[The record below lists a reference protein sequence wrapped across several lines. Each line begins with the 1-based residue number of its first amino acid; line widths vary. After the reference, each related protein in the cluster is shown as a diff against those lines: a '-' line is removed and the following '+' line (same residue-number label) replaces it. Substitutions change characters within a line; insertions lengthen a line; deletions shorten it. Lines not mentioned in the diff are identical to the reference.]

1 MGTSQSKLSSHPRST
16 TFSNPGPQVP
26 SRITRT
32 HSEGGVLHV
41 DNLTLFGAN
50 TSTLP
55 IGGDGNVTQREGLGF
70 QGASGRGLRDADGF
84 VEEDQEKDGKA
95 GDVEVED
102 QDKEIN
108 ARGVDVEGQEK
119 DRNAG
124 GVEVE
129 GRDKDENARGI
140 DQESQKYRNKGGVQ
154 SQATDGEAGDR
165 EVENGD
171 EDENTGGVEVEER
184 NAGGNDMEG
193 QDKDRHAES
202 VESEN
207 EDENDNRYS
216 AWGDGDS
223 NEEER
228 DIGTNKTQMDV
239 KTHEETTDFKE
250 EEIEKTIREDE
261 SGIDLINT
269 ESENEIVECEVRMDI
284 RKNGTENDDRT
295 ENAGA
300 DIDTV
305 DTGRD
310 IDETKKQE
318 RDMSNGE
325 RGPRTVTQAIYI
337 VTSKPNTYANV
348 GITYADMVDIGRDVS
363 MDRTVRYIETEY
375 VETGSSNADGFITAS
390 DTDTDFEE
398 QDTDTNT
405 DTYVAGLDIDLDTA
419 DERQDEE
426 TEGEIHRTNVVPDK
440 DSTIRHIDEYDT
452 SEKWDT
458 INKGRDIEKD
468 EGNYTN
474 ISKTEK
480 ETSNDEEESCILIKN
495 SEKDEVVKEV
505 EDKVDAGIAIHE
517 RGSNKGRDTETQGE
531 GMDTNISKTEKE
543 ASTGKEE
550 DVDINAV
557 DGTVDAGVNTHGIRL
572 DKETGVE
579 GTGINICGT
588 ENENLIDNE
597 NRCLSTE
604 DHVKDEEDLKD
615 MDGMEDTGL
624 DIQDTG
630 GAKREAV
637 REAVN
642 TVTEAVTEVVTE
654 VVKSVMPVSD
664 IKSTD
669 CDIAAP
675 TQEAMKDA
683 MNIAAAPAFPAP
695 LIRESYRQDEDLE
708 GECTDVPPEKGHL
721 LSNSVADFI
730 DKIKDY
736 MKDQESD
743 DMPHVTTVAAE
754 DDDGSALMRLVKI
767 VVEEAAAVLRIVLSW
782 VFPDKMP
789 LQRYDQYLLRD
800 KKMSRAS
807 FRSVFNKSHQDRLQM
822 DPSGATFDLFLLCLL
837 FEHGTDKLAPSGDE
851 FWVQPGD
858 HLEFQLTSLRE
869 FRASVFRG
877 GFITQKN
884 LSEKTKSAEETLTK
898 ILKSAGNISNIE
910 YEVITQKIQEMTE
923 NIASARS
930 NENVQW
936 NVSSYG
942 KTILNE
948 EKAQLLV
955 LMGSPQ
961 LRRSYDNMTCQG
973 LVPVKN
979 INQHL
984 QLEAIF
990 MEVDIA
996 EVTIDG
1002 NSNSVDYDDIFN
1014 IHPTQQHGTD
1024 RLTSQAVLL
1033 EGPSGFGKTTLSKKL
1048 MLDWSKKINV
1058 PRGLDNFELLIH
1070 VDCRNPHIKSFSE
1083 LLKALMPDA
1092 RKLFTDDDVVQC
1104 LSDIK
1109 TLVLVDSLDD
1119 LNMSSLQVVREMIT
1133 ATKSTNNMTVWVMSS
1148 PEAAEDLHKIVLSG
1162 LSTSRLSI
1170 IGVPKDRRG
1179 ELAVKLY
1186 KNLVQP
1192 DCDSQESSGLEAF
1205 INATPRLLEEYW
1217 RCPLNLV
1224 LVASLWATSPES
1236 VKGLRSATDLLLQTD
1251 KLCQRDLLAIL
1262 SKNPNTRH
1270 FDVSEL
1276 KDKLKVIFFWLC
1288 NEALFAI
1295 KRNSSSLAEESI
1307 KRLKHACHSV
1317 GFPSHVVMANFL
1329 TKDTVLTA
1337 SGKQNVYRFT
1347 HKRLQEFYAAV
1358 AIINRL
1364 SEKENDVDLTK
1375 VLFDLQTVLSSHN
1388 ISTVRAQEVLRHA
1401 HSVLSETE
1409 EHRKKGLFGKIN
1421 TVFSSPRE
1429 SAVVTILREGSPH
1442 PPTLPIWRFQN
1453 VFAIL
1458 LSFVSVLGEDIRQDT
1473 ARELVS
1479 LLERTGLRDRD
1490 SWLDVLM
1497 NAGCD
1502 PHVAREMARSIP
1514 DVLDLDGEITVRDN
1528 RVPAYAVLLKY
1539 ARPSKVT
1546 VNISCDPGVIP
1557 SCLDLLMSLG
1567 QRPCEVQL
1575 LLKHDF
1581 LHPKVISN
1589 AYNVTLHHVF
1599 QWCRVSRFK
1608 GQVTPTTALV
1618 LPVSLTHV
1626 SISLL
1631 DAAHYCTLAPILDT
1645 LPTRLPAL
1653 NTLDILVGED
1663 MVPEALH
1670 ALPMVRT
1677 VHVYLAGVSRST
1689 LAWACEC
1696 ARQLEP
1702 ENGFD
1707 SLTFP
1712 RSTLNQEDT
1721 ELLQSLLSA
1730 AGVTVPGVG
1739 GVTVVCADGHTITI
1753 ECTKQRGCVEGRT

>member
-1 MGTSQSKLSSHPRST
+1 
-16 TFSNPGPQVP
+16 
-26 SRITRT
+26 
-32 HSEGGVLHV
+32 
-41 DNLTLFGAN
+41 
-50 TSTLP
+50 
-55 IGGDGNVTQREGLGF
+55 
-70 QGASGRGLRDADGF
+70 
-84 VEEDQEKDGKA
+84 
-95 GDVEVED
+95 
-102 QDKEIN
+102 
-108 ARGVDVEGQEK
+108 
-119 DRNAG
+119 
-124 GVEVE
+124 
-129 GRDKDENARGI
+129 
-140 DQESQKYRNKGGVQ
+140 
-154 SQATDGEAGDR
+154 
-165 EVENGD
+165 
-171 EDENTGGVEVEER
+171 
-184 NAGGNDMEG
+184 
-193 QDKDRHAES
+193 
-202 VESEN
+202 
-207 EDENDNRYS
+207 
-216 AWGDGDS
+216 
-223 NEEER
+223 
-228 DIGTNKTQMDV
+228 
-239 KTHEETTDFKE
+239 
-250 EEIEKTIREDE
+250 
-261 SGIDLINT
+261 
-269 ESENEIVECEVRMDI
+269 MDI
-284 RKNGTENDDRT
+284 RKNKT

-300 DIDTV
+300 DIDMV
-305 DTGRD
+305 DTGRG

-318 RDMSNGE
+318 KDMGNGE
-325 RGPRTVTQAIYI
+325 RGPKAVTKAIDI
-337 VTSKPNTYANV
+337 DTPKPNTYANV
-348 GITYADMVDIGRDVS
+348 GIKYVDMVDIGSDVS
-363 MDRTVRYIETEY
+363 MDKTVRDIEIEY
-375 VETGSSNADGFITAS
+375 VETGSSNIDDFITAS
-390 DTDTDFEE
+390 DIDTDFEE

-405 DTYVAGLDIDLDTA
+405 DTYVAGIDIDIDA
-419 DERQDEE
+419 DDARQDEE
-426 TEGEIHRTNVVPDK
+426 TEAEIHRTDVDPGT
-440 DSTIRHIDEYDT
+440 DSTTRDIDGYDT
-452 SEKWDT
+452 SEKCDT
-458 INKGRDIEKD
+458 DDKGTD
-468 EGNYTN
+468 TN
-474 ISKTEK
+474 ISRTEK
-480 ETSNDEEESCILIKN
+480 ETSNDEGESYILIKN
-495 SEKDEVVKEV
+495 SERDEVVKEV
-505 EDKVDAGIAIHE
+505 EDKVDAGIAIYE
-517 RGSNKGRDTETQGE
+517 NGLDKRRDTETQGE
-531 GMDTNISKTEKE
+531 GMDSNICKTEKE

-550 DVDINAV
+550 RCVWIKDSEKDIDIKEVDDI
-557 DGTVDAGVNTHGIRL
+557 VDAGINTHGTSI
-572 DKETGVE
+572 DKGSGVERTETNICETG
-579 GTGINICGT
+579 
-588 ENENLIDNE
+588 NENLIDTE
-597 NRCLSTE
+597 DRCLSTE
-604 DHVKDEEDLKD
+604 DHVKDEDLKEVD
-615 MDGMEDTGL
+615 SMVHTGL

-642 TVTEAVTEVVTE
+642 TVTEAVTEAVTE
-654 VVKSVMPVSD
+654 VVKSVMPVRD
-664 IKSTD
+664 IKSIE

-675 TQEAMKDA
+675 TQEAMKEA

-695 LIRESYRQDEDLE
+695 LIRESYLQDEDLG
-708 GECTDVPPEKGHL
+708 GECTEVPPEKGHL
-721 LSNSVADFI
+721 LSKSAADFI
-730 DKIKDY
+730 DKIKNY

-743 DMPHVTTVAAE
+743 DTPHVTTVAAE
-754 DDDGSALMRLVKI
+754 DADDGSALMRLVKV
-767 VVEEAAAVLRIVLSW
+767 VVEEAAAVLRTVLSW

-807 FRSVFNKSHQDRLQM
+807 FRSVFSKSHQERLQM

-837 FEHGTDKLAPSGDE
+837 LEHGTDKLAPSGDE
-851 FWVQPGD
+851 FWAQPGD

-877 GFITQKN
+877 GFVTQKN
-884 LSEKTKSAEETLTK
+884 LIEKTKSAEETLTK
-898 ILKSAGNISNIE
+898 ILKSAGNMSVIE

-923 NIASARS
+923 NIASAKS
-930 NENVQW
+930 NANVQW

-955 LMGSPQ
+955 LLGSPQ

-1002 NSNSVDYDDIFN
+1002 NSNNVDYDDLFN
-1014 IHPTQQHGTD
+1014 IPPTQQHGTD
-1024 RLTSQAVLL
+1024 RLTSSQAVLL

-1048 MLDWSKKINV
+1048 MLDWSKKINF

-1104 LSDIK
+1104 LWDIK

-1133 ATKSTNNMTVWVMSS
+1133 ATKSTSNMTVWVMSS
-1148 PEAAEDLHKIVLSG
+1148 PEAAEDFHKIVLSG

-1179 ELAVKLY
+1179 EMAVKLY

-1224 LVASLWATSPES
+1224 LVASLWAASPES

-1276 KDKLKVIFFWLC
+1276 KDKMKVLFFWLC

-1295 KRNSSSLAEESI
+1295 KRNSSILAEESI

-1329 TKDTVLTA
+1329 NKDTVLTA
-1337 SGKQNVYRFT
+1337 SGKQDVYRFT

-1358 AIINRL
+1358 AIVSRL

-1401 HSVLSETE
+1401 HGVLSDTR

-1421 TVFSSPRE
+1421 TVFSSPKE
-1429 SAVVTILREGSPH
+1429 SAVVTILREGSHH

-1473 ARELVS
+1473 ARELVL
-1479 LLERTGLRDRD
+1479 LLERTGLRDRE

-1502 PHVAREMARSIP
+1502 PHVAREMARCIP
-1514 DVLDLDGEITVRDN
+1514 DALDLDGEITVRDS

-1539 ARPSKVT
+1539 ARPSRVT

-1557 SCLDLLMSLG
+1557 SCLDLLMSLS

-1599 QWCRVSRFK
+1599 QWCRVSRFE

-1631 DAAHYCTLAPILDT
+1631 DAAHYCSLAPILDT

-1670 ALPMVRT
+1670 ALPMVRA
-1677 VHVYLAGVSRST
+1677 VHLYLAGVSRST

-1702 ENGFD
+1702 ENG
-1707 SLTFP
+1707 LV
-1712 RSTLNQEDT
+1712 RER
-1721 ELLQSLLSA
+1721 ER
-1730 AGVTVPGVG
+1730 
-1739 GVTVVCADGHTITI
+1739 
-1753 ECTKQRGCVEGRT
+1753 ER